1 MSEQLLIEI
10 LNEIKGMKKQINGLE
25 QGQNEL
31 RQGYSELLSGQ
42 NELRQDVVVLTNKVD
57 AIEVRL
63 ENEVIDKIR
72 ILFDAFTLRGDQI
85 ENLKNHMT
93 ARLDVI
99 TLDIGYIVSK
109 TARQEYAIHELQ
121 RAK

>member
-1 MSEQLLIEI
+1 MSEQLLTEI
-10 LNEIKGMKKQINGLE
+10 LNEIKGMKKQIDGLE

-42 NELRQDVVVLTNKVD
+42 NELRQDIVALTNKVD

-63 ENEVIDKIR
+63 ENEVIDKIG

-85 ENLKNHMT
+85 ENLKNHMDEQ
-93 ARLDVI
+93 LDGI
-99 TLDIGYIVSK
+99 ALDISYLVGKS
-109 TARQEYAIHELQ
+109 ARQENAILELK

>member
-1 MSEQLLIEI
+1 MSEQLLTEI

-31 RQGYSELLSGQ
+31 RQ
-42 NELRQDVVVLTNKVD
+42 DVATLTNKID
-57 AIEVRL
+57 AIEVRM

-72 ILFDAFTLRGDQI
+72 ILFDGYTLRGDQI
-85 ENLKNHMT
+85 ENLKNHMDE
-93 ARLDVI
+93 RLDGI
-99 TLDIGYIVSK
+99 ALDISYLVGKS
-109 TARQEYAIHELQ
+109 ARQENAILELK

>member
-10 LNEIKGMKKQINGLE
+10 LNEIKGMKKQIDGLE

-42 NELRQDVVVLTNKVD
+42 NELRQDVVALTNKVD
-57 AIEVRL
+57 AIEVRM

-72 ILFDAFTLRGDQI
+72 ILFDGYTLRGDQI
-85 ENLKNHMT
+85 ENLKNHMDE
-93 ARLDVI
+93 RLDGI
-99 TLDIGYIVSK
+99 ALDISYLVGKS
-109 TARQEYAIHELQ
+109 ARQENAILELK